1 MRAREP
7 DRTGFI
13 DRDGVKVAWE
23 LFDRDLPAD
32 APTVFLLPTWAIVYS
47 RLWKAQ
53 VPDLARHYR
62 VLTMDNRGNGLSDR
76 PTELEQMT
84 LAETVA
90 DCVAAMDAT
99 DTSAAVIVGLS
110 MGGAYGLRLAALHPD
125 RVLGAIL
132 VGPAVDGFG
141 HAYPAREEYDFD
153 AELPTDEGWAKYNRH
168 YWQRDWPGFATWFF
182 TEIFNE
188 PHSTKQIEDGA
199 GWTVETTP
207 ATILS
212 IEDAYALP
220 GSTLGASPELAAMVR
235 CPVLVVHG
243 AADQIIEPSVGEE
256 FAAAMGAEFLMLEG
270 AGHDPFGRD
279 PVRMNLVIR
288 EFVDRVTGQPAA
300 TSPRTWTRARSRP
313 KRALFVSSPI
323 GLGHSQRDVA
333 IARALRERVPD
344 LEIDWLAQ
352 DPVTRVLDAAGERLH
367 PASALLANESRHI
380 ESESAEHDLHVFQT
394 WRRMDEIMVAN
405 FMLFNDVARDGG
417 YDLWIGDEAW
427 EVDYFLHENPELKT
441 APFAWLT
448 DFVGWL
454 PIPEAGPAEAVL
466 TADYNAEMIEQIA
479 RYPRIRDRSLF
490 VGEPADIVPD
500 RFGPELPTIRDWTTA
515 HYDFPGYVLPFGADA
530 FADRAGIRAE
540 LGYGPDERVA
550 IATVGG
556 TSVGTALLRR
566 IAAAYP
572 AAKRAAPDLR
582 MIVVCGPRIDPAEVP
597 TCDGLEVRRYV
608 HDLYR
613 HLAVADLAIVQG
625 GLSTTMELTAN
636 GVPFLYIPLRRHFE
650 QQFHVRHRLD
660 RHGAGRHLTYDEAA
674 DPDGLAAAI
683 VAELGR
689 PTAYRKIPPGGAQ
702 RAAASL
708 AELLG

>member
-7 DRTGFI
+7 DRTGFV

-23 LFDRDLPAD
+23 LFDRDLPAG
-32 APTVFLLPTWAIVYS
+32 APTVFLLPTWAIVHS
-47 RLWKAQ
+47 RFWKGQ
-53 VPDLARHYR
+53 VPDLARRYR
-62 VLTMDNRGNGLSDR
+62 VLTMDNRGNGRSDR
-76 PTELEQMT
+76 PIELDAMT
-84 LAETVA
+84 MAETVH
-90 DCVAAMDAT
+90 DCIAVMDAT
-99 DTSAAVIVGLS
+99 DTAATVIVGLS

-132 VGPAVDGFG
+132 VGPSVAGFG
-141 HAYPAREEYDFD
+141 HGFDREEYDFN
-153 AELPTDEGWAKYNRH
+153 AELATDEGRAKSNRH
-168 YWQRDWPGFATWFF
+168 YWLRDWPGYVTWFF
-182 TEIFNE
+182 GEVFNE
-188 PHSTKQIEDGA
+188 PHSTKQIEDA
-199 GWTVETTP
+199 VGWAQETTP
-207 ATILS
+207 EMMLR
-212 IEDAYALP
+212 IEDAAELPNAAL
-220 GSTLGASPELAAMVR
+220 GTSAELAACVR

-243 AADQIIEPSVGEE
+243 TADEIVEPSVGEGL
-256 FAAAMGAEFLMLEG
+256 AAALGAELVLLEG
-270 AGHDPFGRD
+270 AGHLPLARD
-279 PVRMNLVIR
+279 PVRMNLLIR
-288 EFVDRVTGQPAA
+288 DFVDRVTGPPAA
-300 TSPRTWTRARSRP
+300 PAPRRWARARVRP

-352 DPVTRVLDAAGERLH
+352 DPVTRVLDAAGEHIH

-405 FMLFNDVARDGG
+405 FMLFHDVARDGG

-466 TADYNAEMIEQIA
+466 TADYNADMIEQIA

-490 VGEPADIVPD
+490 VGEPEDIVPD

-530 FADRAGIRAE
+530 FADRAGIRSE

-566 IAAAYP
+566 IAAVYP

-582 MIVVCGPRIDPAEVP
+582 MIVVCGPRIDPAQVP
-597 TCDGLEVRRYV
+597 ASDGLEVRRYV

>member
-7 DRTGFI
+7 DRSGFV
-13 DRDGVKVAWE
+13 DRDGVKVGWE
-23 LFDRDLPAD
+23 LFDRDLPAG
-32 APTVFLLPTWAIVYS
+32 APTVFLLPTWAIVHS
-47 RLWKAQ
+47 RFWKGQ
-53 VPDLARHYR
+53 VPDLARRYR
-62 VLTMDNRGNGLSDR
+62 VLTMDNRGNGRSDR
-76 PTELEQMT
+76 PAEPEQMT
-84 LAETVA
+84 LAQTIA
-90 DCVAAMDAT
+90 DCVAVMDASGT
-99 DTSAAVIVGLS
+99 AAAVIVGLS

-132 VGPAVDGFG
+132 VGPAVGGFG
-141 HAYPAREEYDFD
+141 HDFPEREEHDFD
-153 AELPTDEGWAKYNRH
+153 AELPSDEGWAKYNRH

-182 TEIFNE
+182 GQIFSE

-199 GWTVETTP
+199 GWTLETTP
-207 ATILS
+207 ETILA
-212 IEDAYALP
+212 IEDANGLP
-220 GSTLGASPELAAMVR
+220 GSGLGTSPDLAAMVR
-235 CPVLVVHG
+235 CPVLIVHG
-243 AADQIIEPSVGEE
+243 TDDRIIEPSVGREL
-256 FAAAMGAEFLMLEG
+256 AAAMGAELLELEG
-270 AGHDPFGRD
+270 AGHNPLARD

-288 EFVDRVTGQPAA
+288 DFVGRVTGAPAA
-300 TSPRTWTRARSRP
+300 PTPRTWTRARARP
-313 KRALFVSSPI
+313 KRALYISSPI
-323 GLGHSQRDVA
+323 GLGHAQRDVA
-333 IARALRERVPD
+333 IARELRQLQPD
-344 LEIDWLAQ
+344 LQIDWLAQ
-352 DPVTRVLDAAGERLH
+352 DPVTRVLEKAGERLH
-367 PASALLANESRHI
+367 PASALLASESRHI

-405 FMLFNDVARDGG
+405 FMVFHDVAREGG

-441 APFAWLT
+441 APYAWLT

-454 PIPEAGPAEAVL
+454 PMPEAGPSEAVL

-479 RYPRIRDRSLF
+479 RFPRIRDRALF
-490 VGEPADIVPD
+490 VGEPPDVVPD
-500 RFGPELPTIRDWTTA
+500 RFGPELPAIRDWTAA
-515 HYDFPGYVLPFGADA
+515 HYDFPGYVLPFGPDA
-530 FADRAGIRAE
+530 FVDREAIRTE
-540 LGYGPDERVA
+540 LGYGRDERVA

-566 IAAAYP
+566 IVAAYP

-582 MIVVCGPRIDPAEVP
+582 MIVVCGPRIDPAEIP
-597 TCDGLEVRRYV
+597 AADGLEVRRYV

-660 RHGAGRHLTYDEAA
+660 RHGAGRHMTYDEAA
-674 DPDGLAAAI
+674 DPDALAAAI

-689 PTAYRKIPPGGAQ
+689 PTAYHSIPPGGAD

>member
-1 MRAREP
+1 M
-7 DRTGFI
+7 
-13 DRDGVKVAWE
+13 
-23 LFDRDLPAD
+23 
-32 APTVFLLPTWAIVYS
+32 
-47 RLWKAQ
+47 
-53 VPDLARHYR
+53 
-62 VLTMDNRGNGLSDR
+62 
-76 PTELEQMT
+76 
-84 LAETVA
+84 
-90 DCVAAMDAT
+90 
-99 DTSAAVIVGLS
+99 
-110 MGGAYGLRLAALHPD
+110 
-125 RVLGAIL
+125 
-132 VGPAVDGFG
+132 
-141 HAYPAREEYDFD
+141 
-153 AELPTDEGWAKYNRH
+153 
-168 YWQRDWPGFATWFF
+168 
-182 TEIFNE
+182 
-188 PHSTKQIEDGA
+188 
-199 GWTVETTP
+199 
-207 ATILS
+207 
-212 IEDAYALP
+212 
-220 GSTLGASPELAAMVR
+220 
-235 CPVLVVHG
+235 
-243 AADQIIEPSVGEE
+243 
-256 FAAAMGAEFLMLEG
+256 
-270 AGHDPFGRD
+270 
-279 PVRMNLVIR
+279 
-288 EFVDRVTGQPAA
+288 
-300 TSPRTWTRARSRP
+300 
-313 KRALFVSSPI
+313 
-323 GLGHSQRDVA
+323 
-333 IARALRERVPD
+333 
-344 LEIDWLAQ
+344 
-352 DPVTRVLDAAGERLH
+352 
-367 PASALLANESRHI
+367 
-380 ESESAEHDLHVFQT
+380 
-394 WRRMDEIMVAN
+394 
-405 FMLFNDVARDGG
+405 
-417 YDLWIGDEAW
+417 
-427 EVDYFLHENPELKT
+427 
-441 APFAWLT
+441 T

-490 VGEPADIVPD
+490 VGEPEDIVPD

>member
-7 DRTGFI
+7 DLTGFVE
-13 DRDGVKVAWE
+13 RDGVKVGWE
-23 LFDRDLPAD
+23 LLDHDVPLA
-32 APTVFLLPTWAIVYS
+32 APTVFLLPTWAIVHS
-47 RLWKAQ
+47 RFWKGQ
-53 VPDLARHYR
+53 VPDLARRYR
-62 VLTMDNRGNGLSDR
+62 VLTMDNRGNGRSDR
-76 PTELEQMT
+76 PTDPAAYT
-84 LAETVA
+84 ITNTVA
-90 DCVAAMDAT
+90 DMVAVMDAT
-99 DTSAAVIVGLS
+99 KTERAVIVGLS
-110 MGGAYGLRLAALHPD
+110 LGAAYGLRLAACHPD

-132 VGPAVDGFG
+132 IGPAVGGFG
-141 HAYPAREEYDFD
+141 HEVPDRTEFDWSEELD
-153 AELPTDEGWAKYNRH
+153 TDEGWARYNRH
-168 YWQRDWPGFATWFF
+168 FWLRDWPTFATWFF
-182 TEIFNE
+182 EQVFPE
-188 PHSTKQIEDGA
+188 PHSTKQIEDAA
-199 GWTVETTP
+199 GWARETTGS
-207 ATILS
+207 TIVTG
-212 IEDAYALP
+212 EEGAHLP
-220 GSTLGASPELAAMVR
+220 GTALGTSPQAAAKVR
-235 CPVLVVHG
+235 CPCLVIHG
-243 AADQIIEPSVGEE
+243 SEDRIIDPSVGEGL
-256 FAAAMGAEFLMLEG
+256 AAALGADLLVLDG
-270 AGHDPFGRD
+270 AGHNPLARD
-279 PVRMNLVIR
+279 PVRLNLAIR
-288 EFVDRVTGQPAA
+288 DFVDRVAPTP
-300 TSPRTWTRARSRP
+300 TSPVTRQWSHGLRRP

-344 LEIDWLAQ
+344 LQIDWLAQ
-352 DPVTRVLDAAGERLH
+352 DPVTRVLDAAGERIH
-367 PASALLANESRHI
+367 PASSLLSSESHHI

-394 WRRMDEIMVAN
+394 WRRMDEILVAN
-405 FMLFNDVARDGG
+405 FMVFHDVARDGG

-454 PIPEAGPAEAVL
+454 PMPEAGPAEAAL

-479 RYPRIRDRSLF
+479 RYPRIRDRALF
-490 VGEPADIVPD
+490 VGEPPDIVPN
-500 RFGPELPTIRDWTTA
+500 RFGPELPAIRDWTTDHFA
-515 HYDFPGYVLPFGADA
+515 FPGYVLPFSPNA

-566 IAAAYP
+566 IVAAYP

-582 MIVVCGPRIDPAEVP
+582 LVVVCGPRIDPAEVP
-597 TCDGLEVRRYV
+597 AAAGLDVRRYV

-636 GVPFLYIPLRRHFE
+636 GVPFLYVPLRRHFE

-660 RHGAGRHLTYDEAA
+660 RHDAGRHLSYDEAA

-689 PTAYRKIPPGGAQ
+689 PTAYRPIPPGGAE
-702 RAAASL
+702 RAATVL
-708 AELLG
+708 ADLL